1 MAILAS
7 GETFATSEQVTATRL
22 NNAINSATAA
32 SGLVDGSTT
41 ALSGG
46 AVIVKDLGVTTGKLA
61 TGAVTLPKMADMAQ
75 DSFIGR
81 DTASTGAPEVIAFGT
96 GVKAFIKSPTSANL
110 ATAVTGETGSGALV
124 FGTSPTLVTPALG
137 TPSALVG
144 TNISGTA
151 ASLVAGNSSQT
162 YALASVSTTVNV
174 SSATAPSSGQVLTA
188 TSSTAATWQ
197 TPSSGSGDVTASSN
211 MTDNTMLKGDGGAK
225 GIQDTGISIDDSN
238 NVSSMGTLG
247 CGAVTSTGSVTGTSF
262 KIGANTL
269 LSGLGAAIADAVT
282 SHSANDTDL
291 SSLAADVDSF
301 CDALGTKI
309 NTVIARM
316 EAGTPTIST

>member
-7 GETFATSEQVTATRL
+7 AEVYATSEQVTATRL
-22 NNAINSATAA
+22 NNSINASTFA
-32 SGLVDGSTT
+32 SGAVDSSTT

-46 AVIVKDLGVTTGKLA
+46 AIIVKDLGVTTGKLA
-61 TGAVTLPKMADMAQ
+61 PGAVTLPKMDDMAQ

-96 GVKAFIKSPTSANL
+96 GVKAFLKTPSSANL

-124 FGTSPTLVTPALG
+124 FATSPTLVTPALG
-137 TPSALVG
+137 TPASGVL
-144 TNISGTA
+144 TNCTGTA
-151 ASLVAGNSSQT
+151 SGLTAGVATVANGLKSAT
-162 YALASVSTTVNV
+162 TTVSVSA
-174 SSATAPSSGQVLTA
+174 ATAPTSGQVLTA
-188 TSSTAATWQ
+188 TGASTATWQ
-197 TPSSGSGDVTASSN
+197 TASGSGDVTAASN

-247 CGAVTSTGSVTGTSF
+247 CGAVTSTGAVTGTSF

-269 LSGLGAAIADAVT
+269 LSGLGASIADASISNSGVDI
-282 SHSANDTDL
+282 AGVN
-291 SSLAADVDSF
+291 AD
-301 CDALGTKI
+301 CDALGAVI
-309 NTVIARM
+309 NSIIARM